1 MEKRLAVMKENK
13 FYKSEASE
21 AASDFFEMNKVK
33 GTSISACAIM
43 KNEISHVEAWLNNV
57 RVFAQEIIVVD
68 TGSTDGTNE
77 FLAKQFDVKLISY
90 EWQHDFAQAKNVALQ
105 EATGDWLVFTD
116 AYECFYHPK
125 NIIEYL
131 RQLDKQYADMDVIFC
146 PIDNID
152 ADNNNEIINSDV
164 VPRIIRNHVGIK
176 YMGAVHE
183 QLTNGREPWQDVKY
197 VVADRQ
203 LAIRHTGYSTK
214 VIPFKY
220 QRNYEILQQV
230 MGKSHKPEMY
240 YGFLSESLLGLEKYQ
255 EALEYAI
262 LAMESPYQPTIQKER
277 FAQVAIES
285 MDKLGLAISD
295 IFSMQ
300 QAEKICQ
307 TILKRNKW
315 HVGTLCQWL
324 DMNLLEIDENEHQD
338 KIQNIIQSLHNI
350 YGENPQDIQ
359 QLIALLEQNGYIYL
373 VKEFSYYMN
382 MEKENNLEEVYQL
395 LYQKNF
401 DQLEKKIL
409 PRMAENIQLL
419 FVALLGCNYSSGSW
433 YQEKLQLLPQAQQ
446 VLVQLYHGQVQNVAL
461 EPDEYITMLDGIIL
475 YGSQEMLLKY
485 LQLAQGMPGSKLKK
499 IGHQLVAREYYG
511 EALEIFAQIQAED
524 EAVTEDFWFDC
535 GICLYYLQD
544 YSNALA
550 ALERAANMGNSN
562 KELET
567 YIAWCKEAVKI

>member
-1 MEKRLAVMKENK
+1 MKKNK

-33 GTSISACAIM
+33 GTNISACAIM

-116 AYECFYHPK
+116 ADECYYHPK

-183 QLTNGREPWQDVKY
+183 QLTKGSEPWQDIKY

-220 QRNYEILQQV
+220 QRNYKILQQV
-230 MGKSHKPEMY
+230 MEKSSNPEMY
-240 YGFLSESLLGLEKYQ
+240 YGFLSESLLGLAKYQ

-262 LAMESPYQPTIQKER
+262 LAMESPYQPAIQKER

-285 MDKLGLAISD
+285 MDNLGLAISD
-295 IFSMQ
+295 IFSPQ
-300 QAEKICQ
+300 QAEAICQ

-315 HVGTLCQWL
+315 HVGTFCQWL
-324 DMNLLEIDENEHQD
+324 DMKLTVYENDHQE
-338 KIQNIIQSLHNI
+338 KITDIIQDLHHL
-350 YGENPQDIQ
+350 YGENSQNIQ
-359 QLIALLEQNGYIYL
+359 QLMALLEQNGYIYL
-373 VKEFSYYMN
+373 AKKFSAHMN

-401 DQLEKKIL
+401 AQFEKKIL
-409 PRMAENIQLL
+409 PLMAENIQLL
-419 FVALLGCNYSSGSW
+419 FVALLGCNYSSGNW
-433 YQEKLQLLPQAQQ
+433 YQEKLKLLPEAQQ
-446 VLVQLYHGQVQNVAL
+446 ILVQLYHGQVQNVAL

-499 IGHQLVAREYYG
+499 IGHQLVVREYYS
-511 EALEIFAQIQAED
+511 EALEILAQIQAED
-524 EAVTEDFWFDC
+524 EAVIEDFWFDC

-544 YSNALA
+544 YSNALP

-567 YIAWCKEAVKI
+567 YIAWCKEAVRA

>member
-1 MEKRLAVMKENK
+1 MKKNK

-116 AYECFYHPK
+116 ADECFYHPK

-183 QLTNGREPWQDVKY
+183 QLTKGREPWQDVKY

-240 YGFLSESLLGLEKYQ
+240 YGFFSESLLGLEKYQ

-295 IFSMQ
+295 IFSLQ
-300 QAEKICQ
+300 QAEAICQ

-324 DMNLLEIDENEHQD
+324 DMKLTVYENGHQEKITD
-338 KIQNIIQSLHNI
+338 IIQNLHHL
-350 YGENPQDIQ
+350 YGENSQDIQ
-359 QLIALLEQNGYIYL
+359 QLMALLEQNGYIYL
-373 VKEFSYYMN
+373 AKEFSTHMN

-401 DQLEKKIL
+401 AQFEKKIL
-409 PRMAENIQLL
+409 PLMAENIQLL

-433 YQEKLQLLPQAQQ
+433 YQEKLILLPEAQQ
-446 VLVQLYHGQVQNVAL
+446 VLVQLYHGQVKNIAL

-475 YGSQEMLLKY
+475 YGSKEMLLKY

-499 IGHQLVAREYYG
+499 IGHQLVVREYYS
-511 EALEIFAQIQAED
+511 EALEILAQIQAED
-524 EAVTEDFWFDC
+524 EAVIEDFWFDC

-550 ALERAANMGNSN
+550 ALERAANMGNSS

-567 YIAWCKEAVKI
+567 YIAWCKEAVRA

>member
-1 MEKRLAVMKENK
+1 MKKNK

-33 GTSISACAIM
+33 GASISACAIM
-43 KNEISHVEAWLNNV
+43 KNEINHVEAWLDNI

-116 AYECFYHPK
+116 ADECFYQPQ

-131 RQLDKQYADMDVIFC
+131 EQLDKKSTSIEAIFC

-164 VPRIIRNHVGIK
+164 VPRIIRNYVGIK

-183 QLTNGREPWQDVKY
+183 QLTKGGEPWQDIKY
-197 VVADRQ
+197 VVADRN
-203 LAIRHTGYSTK
+203 LDIRHTGCSTR

-220 QRNYEILQQV
+220 QRNYEILCQV
-230 MGKSHKPEMY
+230 MGKSNKPEMY
-240 YGFLSESLLGLEKYQ
+240 YGFLSESLLGMEKYQ
-255 EALEYAI
+255 QALEYAI

-295 IFSMQ
+295 IFSLQ
-300 QAEKICQ
+300 QAEAICQ

-324 DMNLLEIDENEHQD
+324 DMKLTVYENDHQE
-338 KIQNIIQSLHNI
+338 KITDIIQDLHHL
-350 YGENPQDIQ
+350 YGENSQDIQ
-359 QLIALLEQNGYIYL
+359 QLMALLEQNGYIYL
-373 VKEFSYYMN
+373 AKEFSAHMN
-382 MEKENNLEEVYQL
+382 MKKENNLEEVYQL
-395 LYQKNF
+395 LQQKDF
-401 DQLEKKIL
+401 VQLEKKIL
-409 PRMAENIQLL
+409 PLMAENIQLL
-419 FVALLGCNYSSGSW
+419 FVALLGCNYSSGNW
-433 YQEKLQLLPQAQQ
+433 YQEKLKLLPEAQQ

-485 LQLAQGMPGSKLKK
+485 LQLAQGMPGNKLKK
-499 IGHQLVAREYYG
+499 IGYQLAAREYYG

-524 EAVTEDFWFDC
+524 EAVTEEFWLDC

-544 YSNALA
+544 YSNAMA
-550 ALERAANMGNSN
+550 ALEKAAEMGNSS
-562 KELET
+562 KELES
-567 YIAWCKEAVKI
+567 YIAWCKEAVRE

>member
-1 MEKRLAVMKENK
+1 MKKNK

-116 AYECFYHPK
+116 ADECYYHPE
-125 NIIEYL
+125 NITEYL
-131 RQLDKQYADMDVIFC
+131 GKLDRQSADIDVIFC

-152 ADNNNEIINSDV
+152 ADSNNEIINSDV

-183 QLTNGREPWQDVKY
+183 QLTKGGEPWQDIKY
-197 VVADRQ
+197 VVADRN

-214 VIPFKY
+214 VIPFKH

-240 YGFLSESLLGLEKYQ
+240 YGFLSESLLGMEKYQ
-255 EALEYAI
+255 QALEYAI
-262 LAMESPYQPTIQKER
+262 LAMESPYQPAIQKER

-295 IFSMQ
+295 IFSLQ
-300 QAEKICQ
+300 QAEAICQ

-324 DMNLLEIDENEHQD
+324 DMKLAVAENDHQE
-338 KIQNIIQSLHNI
+338 KITDIIQDLHHL
-350 YGENPQDIQ
+350 YGENSQDIQ

-373 VKEFSYYMN
+373 AKEFSAHMN
-382 MEKENNLEEVYQL
+382 IEKENHLEEVYQL
-395 LYQKNF
+395 LQEKNF
-401 DQLEKKIL
+401 SQLEKKIL
-409 PRMAENIQLL
+409 PLMAENIQLL
-419 FVALLGCNYSSGSW
+419 FVALLGCNYSSGNW
-433 YQEKLQLLPQAQQ
+433 YQEKLKLLPKAQQ
-446 VLVQLYHGQVQNVAL
+446 ILVQLYHGQVQNVAL

-485 LQLAQGMPGSKLKK
+485 LQLAQGMLGSKLKK
-499 IGHQLVAREYYG
+499 IGHQLAAREYYG

-524 EAVTEDFWFDC
+524 EAVTEEFWLDC

-544 YSNALA
+544 YSNAMA
-550 ALERAANMGNSN
+550 ALEAAANMGDGS

-567 YIAWCKEAVKI
+567 YITWCKEAVRE

>member
-1 MEKRLAVMKENK
+1 MKKNK

-21 AASDFFEMNKVK
+21 AASDFFGMDKAQGISV
-33 GTSISACAIM
+33 SACAIM

-116 AYECFYHPK
+116 ADECFYQPQ

-131 RQLDKQYADMDVIFC
+131 EQLDKKSTSIEAIFC

-152 ADNNNEIINSDV
+152 ADSNNEIINSDV
-164 VPRIIRNHVGIK
+164 VPRIMRNHVGIK

-183 QLTNGREPWQDVKY
+183 QLTKGREPWQDIKY
-197 VVADRQ
+197 IVADRQ

-214 VIPFKY
+214 VIPFKH
-220 QRNYEILQQV
+220 QRNYEILCQV
-230 MGKSHKPEMY
+230 MGKSNKPEMY
-240 YGFLSESLLGLEKYQ
+240 YGFLSESLLGMEKYQ

-262 LAMESPYQPTIQKER
+262 LAMESPYQPAIQKER
-277 FAQVAIES
+277 FAQVVVES

-295 IFSMQ
+295 VFSLQ
-300 QAEKICQ
+300 QAEEICQ

-315 HVGTLCQWL
+315 HLGTLCQWL
-324 DMNLLEIDENEHQD
+324 DMKLAVAENDHQE
-338 KIQNIIQSLHNI
+338 KITDIIQDLHHL
-350 YGENPQDIQ
+350 YGENYQDIQ
-359 QLIALLEQNGYIYL
+359 QLMALLEQNGYIYL
-373 VKEFSYYMN
+373 AKEFFAHMN

-401 DQLEKKIL
+401 AQFEKKIL
-409 PRMAENIQLL
+409 PLMAENIQLL

-433 YQEKLQLLPQAQQ
+433 YQEKLMLLPEAQQ

-485 LQLAQGMPGSKLKK
+485 LQLAQGMPGNKLKK
-499 IGHQLVAREYYG
+499 IGHQLAAREYYG

-524 EAVTEDFWFDC
+524 EAVTEEFWLDC

-544 YSNALA
+544 YSNAMA
-550 ALERAANMGNSN
+550 ALEKAAEMGNSS
-562 KELET
+562 KELES
-567 YIAWCKEAVKI
+567 YIVWCKEAVRE

>member
-1 MEKRLAVMKENK
+1 MKKNK

-116 AYECFYHPK
+116 ADECFYHPE
-125 NIIEYL
+125 NITEYL
-131 RQLDKQYADMDVIFC
+131 GKMDRQSADMDVIFS
-146 PIDNID
+146 PIYNID

-164 VPRIIRNHVGIK
+164 VPRIIRNYVGIK

-183 QLTNGREPWQDVKY
+183 QLTKGGEPWQDIKY
-197 VVADRQ
+197 VVADRN

-214 VIPFKY
+214 VIPFKH
-220 QRNYEILQQV
+220 QRNYEILCQV
-230 MGKSHKPEMY
+230 MGKSNKPEMY

-262 LAMESPYQPTIQKER
+262 LAMESPYQPAIQKER

-295 IFSMQ
+295 IFSLQ
-300 QAEKICQ
+300 QAEAICQ

-324 DMNLLEIDENEHQD
+324 DMKLTVYENDHQE
-338 KIQNIIQSLHNI
+338 KITDIIQDLHHL
-350 YGENPQDIQ
+350 YGENSQDIQ
-359 QLIALLEQNGYIYL
+359 QLMALLEQNGYIYL
-373 VKEFSYYMN
+373 AKEFSAHMN
-382 MEKENNLEEVYQL
+382 IEKENHLEEVYQL
-395 LYQKNF
+395 LQEKNF
-401 DQLEKKIL
+401 SQLEKKIL
-409 PRMAENIQLL
+409 PLMAENIQLL
-419 FVALLGCNYSSGSW
+419 FVALLGCNYSSGNW
-433 YQEKLQLLPQAQQ
+433 YQEKLKLLPKAQQ
-446 VLVQLYHGQVQNVAL
+446 ILVQLYHGQVQNVAL

-485 LQLAQGMPGSKLKK
+485 LQLAQGMPGNKLKK
-499 IGHQLVAREYYG
+499 IGHQLAAREYYG

-524 EAVTEDFWFDC
+524 EAVTEEFWLDC

-544 YSNALA
+544 YSNAMA
-550 ALERAANMGNSN
+550 ALEKAAEMGNSS
-562 KELET
+562 KELES
-567 YIAWCKEAVKI
+567 YIVWCKEAVRE

>member
-1 MEKRLAVMKENK
+1 MKKNK

-21 AASDFFEMNKVK
+21 AASDFFGMDNAQGISV
-33 GTSISACAIM
+33 SACAIM
-43 KNEISHVEAWLNNV
+43 KNEISHVEAWLDNV

-77 FLAKQFDVKLISY
+77 FLAKQPDVKLINY
-90 EWQHDFAQAKNVALQ
+90 EWQHDFAQAKNMALQ
-105 EATGDWLVFTD
+105 ETTEDWLVFTD
-116 AYECFYHPK
+116 ADECYYHPK

-183 QLTNGREPWQDVKY
+183 QLTKGREPWQDIKY
-197 VVADRQ
+197 IVADRN
-203 LAIRHTGYSTK
+203 LAIRHSGYSTK
-214 VIPFKY
+214 VITFKY
-220 QRNYEILQQV
+220 QRNYDILCQV
-230 MGKSHKPEMY
+230 MKKSNKPEMY

-295 IFSMQ
+295 IFSPQ

-359 QLIALLEQNGYIYL
+359 QLMALLEQNGYIYL
-373 VKEFSYYMN
+373 AKEFSAHMN

-401 DQLEKKIL
+401 AQLEKKIL
-409 PRMAENIQLL
+409 PLMAENIQLL

-433 YQEKLQLLPQAQQ
+433 YQEKLMLLPEAQQ

-461 EPDEYITMLDGIIL
+461 EPDEYLTMLDGIIL
-475 YGSQEMLLKY
+475 YGSQEMLLNY

-499 IGHQLVAREYYG
+499 IGHQLAASEYYD
-511 EALEIFAQIQAED
+511 EALDIFAQIQAED
-524 EAVTEDFWFDC
+524 EAVIEDFWFDC

-544 YSNALA
+544 YSNALP
-550 ALERAANMGNSN
+550 ALERAANMGNSS

-567 YIAWCKEAVKI
+567 YITWCKEAVRE

>member
-1 MEKRLAVMKENK
+1 MKKNK

-68 TGSTDGTNE
+68 TGSIDGTKE
-77 FLAKQFDVKLISY
+77 FLVKQSDVKLINH

-116 AYECFYHPK
+116 ADECFYQPQ

-131 RQLDKQYADMDVIFC
+131 EQLDKKSTSIEAIFC

-176 YMGAVHE
+176 YIGAVHE
-183 QLTNGREPWQDVKY
+183 QLTKGREPWQDIKY
-197 VVADRQ
+197 IVADRNM
-203 LAIRHTGYSTK
+203 AIRHTGYSTK
-214 VIPFKY
+214 VITFKY
-220 QRNYEILQQV
+220 QRNYDILCQV
-230 MGKSHKPEMY
+230 MKKSNKPEMY

-262 LAMESPYQPTIQKER
+262 LAIESPYQPAIQKER

-295 IFSMQ
+295 IFSLQ
-300 QAEKICQ
+300 QAEAICQ

-324 DMNLLEIDENEHQD
+324 DMKLAVAENEHQK
-338 KIQNIIQSLHNI
+338 KIKGIIQCLHNI

-359 QLIALLEQNGYIYL
+359 QLMALLEQNGYIYL
-373 VKEFSYYMN
+373 AKEFSAHMN
-382 MEKENNLEEVYQL
+382 IEKENHLEEVYQL
-395 LYQKNF
+395 LQEKNF
-401 DQLEKKIL
+401 SQLEKKIL
-409 PRMAENIQLL
+409 PLMAENIQLL
-419 FVALLGCNYSSGSW
+419 FVALLGCNYSSGNW
-433 YQEKLQLLPQAQQ
+433 YQEKLKLLPEAQQ

-485 LQLAQGMPGSKLKK
+485 LQLAQGMPGNKLKK
-499 IGHQLVAREYYG
+499 ICHQLAAREYYG

-524 EAVTEDFWFDC
+524 EAVTEEFWLDC

-544 YSNALA
+544 YSNAMA
-550 ALERAANMGNSN
+550 ALEKAAEMGNSS
-562 KELET
+562 KELES

>member
-1 MEKRLAVMKENK
+1 MKKNK
-13 FYKSEASE
+13 FYKSEAYE
-21 AASDFFEMNKVK
+21 AASDFFEVNRAQEIN
-33 GTSISACAIM
+33 ISACAIM
-43 KNEISHVEAWLNNV
+43 KNEISHVEAWLDNV
-57 RVFAQEIIVVD
+57 RCFAQEIIVVD

-77 FLAKQFDVKLISY
+77 FLAKQPDVRLISY
-90 EWQHDFAQAKNVALQ
+90 EWQHDFAQAKNMALQ

-116 AYECFYHPK
+116 ADECFYQPE

-131 RQLDKQYADMDVIFC
+131 GKLDKQYADMDVIFC

-183 QLTNGREPWQDVKY
+183 QLTKGSEPWQDIKY
-197 VVADRQ
+197 IVADRN
-203 LAIRHTGYSTK
+203 LAIRHSGYSTK
-214 VIPFKY
+214 IIPFKH
-220 QRNYEILQQV
+220 QRNYEILWQV
-230 MGKSHKPEMY
+230 MEKSNKPEMY

-262 LAMESPYQPTIQKER
+262 LATESPYQPTIQKER
-277 FAQVAIES
+277 FAQVAIVS
-285 MDKLGLAISD
+285 MDKLGLVLSD
-295 IFSMQ
+295 IFSSQ
-300 QAEKICQ
+300 QAEEICQ

-315 HVGTLCQWL
+315 HLGTLCQWL
-324 DMNLLEIDENEHQD
+324 DMKLAVVKSEHQEGIRD
-338 KIQNIIQSLHNI
+338 IIQGLYNI
-350 YGENPQDIQ
+350 YGEHSQDIQ
-359 QLIALLEQNGYIYL
+359 HLIALLEQNGYIYL
-373 VKEFSYYMN
+373 AKEFSAHMN
-382 MEKENNLEEVYQL
+382 REKENNLEEVYQL
-395 LYQKNF
+395 LCQKNF
-401 DQLEKKIL
+401 AQFEKKIL

-433 YQEKLQLLPQAQQ
+433 YQEKLMLLPEAQQ

-475 YGSQEMLLKY
+475 YGSQEMLLNY

-499 IGHQLVAREYYG
+499 IGHQLVVREYYS
-511 EALEIFAQIQAED
+511 EALEILAQIQAED
-524 EAVTEDFWFDC
+524 EAVIEDFWFDC

-562 KELET
+562 KKLET

>member
-1 MEKRLAVMKENK
+1 MKKSK

-21 AASDFFEMNKVK
+21 AASDFFEMNKIK

-43 KNEISHVEAWLNNV
+43 KNEISHVEAWLDNA

-68 TGSTDGTNE
+68 TGSTDGTRV
-77 FLAKQFDVKLISY
+77 FWDKQSDVKVFYS

-116 AYECFYHPK
+116 ADECFYHPE
-125 NIIEYL
+125 NITKYL
-131 RQLDKQYADMDVIFC
+131 GKLDRHSADIDVVFC

-152 ADNNNEIINSDV
+152 ADSNNEIINSDV
-164 VPRIIRNHVGIK
+164 VPRLIRNHVGIK
-176 YMGAVHE
+176 YIGTVHE
-183 QLTNGREPWQDVKY
+183 QLTKGSEPWQDIKY
-197 VVADRQ
+197 IVADRN
-203 LAIRHTGYSTK
+203 LAIRHSGYSTK
-214 VIPFKY
+214 MIPFKH
-220 QRNYEILQQV
+220 QRNYEILWQV
-230 MGKSHKPEMY
+230 MEKSNKPEMY

-255 EALEYAI
+255 QALEYAI
-262 LAMESPYQPTIQKER
+262 LALESPYQPAIQKER

-285 MDKLGLAISD
+285 MDKLGLALSD
-295 IFSMQ
+295 IFSLP
-300 QAEKICQ
+300 QAEEICQ
-307 TILKRNKW
+307 TILRRNKW
-315 HVGTLCQWL
+315 HLGTLCQWL
-324 DMNLLEIDENEHQD
+324 DMKLAIAENEHQE
-338 KIQNIIQSLHNI
+338 KIKGIIQGLHNI
-350 YGENPQDIQ
+350 YGENTQDIQ
-359 QLIALLEQNGYIYL
+359 QLISLLKQNGYIYL
-373 VKEFSYYMN
+373 AKEFSAHMN

-401 DQLEKKIL
+401 AHLEKKIL
-409 PRMAENIQLL
+409 SLMAENIQLL

-446 VLVQLYHGQVQNVAL
+446 VLVRLYHGQVQNVAL

-499 IGHQLVAREYYG
+499 IGHQLVVREYYG

-550 ALERAANMGNSN
+550 ALEKSADIGNSS
-562 KELET
+562 KKLES
-567 YIAWCKEAVKI
+567 YIAWCKEVVKE

>member
-1 MEKRLAVMKENK
+1 MKKNK

-21 AASDFFEMNKVK
+21 AASDFFGMDKAQGISV
-33 GTSISACAIM
+33 SACAIM

-116 AYECFYHPK
+116 ADECYYHPK

-176 YMGAVHE
+176 YIGAVHE
-183 QLTNGREPWQDVKY
+183 QLTKGREPWQDIKY
-197 VVADRQ
+197 IMADRN
-203 LAIRHTGYSTK
+203 LAIRHSGYSTK
-214 VIPFKY
+214 IISFKH
-220 QRNYEILQQV
+220 QRNYEILCQV
-230 MGKSHKPEMY
+230 MGKSNKPEMY
-240 YGFLSESLLGLEKYQ
+240 YGFLSESLLGMEKYQ
-255 EALEYAI
+255 QALEYAI
-262 LAMESPYQPTIQKER
+262 LAMESPYQPAIQKER

-285 MDKLGLAISD
+285 MNNLGLAISD
-295 IFSMQ
+295 IFSPQ

-324 DMNLLEIDENEHQD
+324 DMKLTAVENEQQD
-338 KIQNIIQSLHNI
+338 KIQNIISSLQDI
-350 YGENPQDIQ
+350 YGKNPQDIQ

-373 VKEFSYYMN
+373 AKEFSAHMN
-382 MEKENNLEEVYQL
+382 MKKENNLEEVYQL
-395 LYQKNF
+395 LQQKDF
-401 DQLEKKIL
+401 VQLEKKIL
-409 PRMAENIQLL
+409 PLMAENIQLL

-433 YQEKLQLLPQAQQ
+433 YQEKLMLLPEAQQ

-499 IGHQLVAREYYG
+499 IGHQLVVREYYS
-511 EALEIFAQIQAED
+511 EAVGILAQIQAED

>member
-1 MEKRLAVMKENK
+1 MKKNK
-13 FYKSEASE
+13 FYKSEAYE
-21 AASDFFEMNKVK
+21 AASDFFEVNRAQEIN
-33 GTSISACAIM
+33 ISACAIM
-43 KNEISHVEAWLNNV
+43 KNEISHVEAWLDNV
-57 RVFAQEIIVVD
+57 RCFAQEIIVVD

-77 FLAKQFDVKLISY
+77 FLAKQPDVRLISY
-90 EWQHDFAQAKNVALQ
+90 EWQHDFAQAKNMALQ

-116 AYECFYHPK
+116 ADECFYQPE

-131 RQLDKQYADMDVIFC
+131 GKLDKQYADMDVIFC

-183 QLTNGREPWQDVKY
+183 QLTKGSEPWQDIKY
-197 VVADRQ
+197 IVADRN
-203 LAIRHTGYSTK
+203 LAIRHSGYSTK
-214 VIPFKY
+214 IIPFKH
-220 QRNYEILQQV
+220 QRNYEILWQV
-230 MGKSHKPEMY
+230 MEKSNKPEMY

-262 LAMESPYQPTIQKER
+262 LATESPYQPTIQKER
-277 FAQVAIES
+277 FAQVAIVS
-285 MDKLGLAISD
+285 MDKLGLVLSD
-295 IFSMQ
+295 IFSSQ
-300 QAEKICQ
+300 QAEEICQ

-315 HVGTLCQWL
+315 HLGTLCQWL
-324 DMNLLEIDENEHQD
+324 DMKLAVVKSEHQEGIRD
-338 KIQNIIQSLHNI
+338 IIQGLYNI
-350 YGENPQDIQ
+350 YGENSQDIQ
-359 QLIALLEQNGYIYL
+359 HLIALLEQNGYIYL
-373 VKEFSYYMN
+373 AKEFSAHMN
-382 MEKENNLEEVYQL
+382 REKENNLEEVYQL
-395 LYQKNF
+395 LCQKNF
-401 DQLEKKIL
+401 AQFEKKIL

-433 YQEKLQLLPQAQQ
+433 YQEKLMLLPEAQQ

-475 YGSQEMLLKY
+475 YGSQEMLLNY

-499 IGHQLVAREYYG
+499 IGHQLVVREYYS
-511 EALEIFAQIQAED
+511 EALEILAQIQAED
-524 EAVTEDFWFDC
+524 EAVIEDFWFDC

-562 KELET
+562 KKLET

>member
-1 MEKRLAVMKENK
+1 MKKNK

-21 AASDFFEMNKVK
+21 AASDFFGMDKAQGISV
-33 GTSISACAIM
+33 SACAIM

-116 AYECFYHPK
+116 ADECFYQPQ

-131 RQLDKQYADMDVIFC
+131 EQLDKKSTSIEAIFC

-152 ADNNNEIINSDV
+152 ADSNNEIINSDV
-164 VPRIIRNHVGIK
+164 VPRLIRNHMGIK
-176 YMGAVHE
+176 YIGAVHE
-183 QLTNGREPWQDVKY
+183 QLTRGSEPWQDIKY

-203 LAIRHTGYSTK
+203 LIIRHTGYSTK
-214 VIPFKY
+214 VIPFKH
-220 QRNYEILQQV
+220 QRNYEILCQV
-230 MGKSHKPEMY
+230 MGKSNKPEMY
-240 YGFLSESLLGLEKYQ
+240 YGFLSESLLGMEKYQ
-255 EALEYAI
+255 QALEYAI
-262 LAMESPYQPTIQKER
+262 LAMESPYQPAIQKGR

-295 IFSMQ
+295 IFSLQ
-300 QAEKICQ
+300 QAEAICQ

-324 DMNLLEIDENEHQD
+324 DMKLTVYENDHQE
-338 KIQNIIQSLHNI
+338 KITDIIQDLHHL
-350 YGENPQDIQ
+350 YGENSQDIQ
-359 QLIALLEQNGYIYL
+359 QLMALLEQNGYIYL
-373 VKEFSYYMN
+373 AKEFSAHMN
-382 MEKENNLEEVYQL
+382 IEKENHLEEVYQL
-395 LYQKNF
+395 LQEKNF
-401 DQLEKKIL
+401 SQLEKKIL
-409 PRMAENIQLL
+409 PLMAENIQLL
-419 FVALLGCNYSSGSW
+419 FVALLGCNYSSGNW
-433 YQEKLQLLPQAQQ
+433 YQEKLKLLPKAQQ
-446 VLVQLYHGQVQNVAL
+446 ILVQLYHGQVQNVAL

-485 LQLAQGMPGSKLKK
+485 LQLAQGMPGNKLKK
-499 IGHQLVAREYYG
+499 IGHQLAAREYYG

-524 EAVTEDFWFDC
+524 EAVTEEFWLDC

-544 YSNALA
+544 YSNAMA
-550 ALERAANMGNSN
+550 ALEKAAEMGNSS
-562 KELET
+562 KELES
-567 YIAWCKEAVKI
+567 YIAWCKEAVRE

>member
-1 MEKRLAVMKENK
+1 MKKNK

-21 AASDFFEMNKVK
+21 AASDFFGMDKAQGIN
-33 GTSISACAIM
+33 IYACAIM
-43 KNEISHVEAWLNNV
+43 KNEINHVEAWLDNV
-57 RVFAQEIIVVD
+57 RVFAQEIVVVD
-68 TGSTDGTNE
+68 TGSTDGTKE
-77 FLAKQFDVKLISY
+77 FLAKQSDVKLINY
-90 EWQHDFAQAKNVALQ
+90 EWQSDFAQAKNAALQ
-105 EATGDWLVFTD
+105 GAIGDWLVFTD
-116 AYECFYHPK
+116 ADECFYHPE

-131 RQLDKQYADMDVIFC
+131 EQMDKQSADIDVVFC

-152 ADNNNEIINSDV
+152 ADSNNEIINSDV
-164 VPRIIRNHVGIK
+164 VPRIIRNHVSIK
-176 YMGAVHE
+176 YIGAVHE
-183 QLTNGREPWQDVKY
+183 QLTKGGELWQDIKY
-197 VVADRQ
+197 VVADRN

-214 VIPFKY
+214 VIPFKH
-220 QRNYEILQQV
+220 QRNYEILCQV
-230 MGKSHKPEMY
+230 MGKSNKPEMY

-262 LAMESPYQPTIQKER
+262 LAMESPYQPAIQKER
-277 FAQVAIES
+277 FAQIAIES

-300 QAEKICQ
+300 QAEEICQ

-315 HVGTLCQWL
+315 HLGTLCQWL
-324 DMNLLEIDENEHQD
+324 DMKLATAENEHQD
-338 KIQNIIQSLHNI
+338 KVRNIIQSFQNI

-359 QLIALLEQNGYIYL
+359 QLIVLLEQNGYIYL
-373 VKEFSYYMN
+373 AKAVSSYMN
-382 MEKENNLEEVYQL
+382 IETENNLEEVYQL
-395 LYQKNF
+395 LYQQNF
-401 DQLEKKIL
+401 AKLEKKIL
-409 PRMAENIQLL
+409 PLMAENIQLL
-419 FVALLGCNYSSGSW
+419 FVALLGCNYSSGCW
-433 YQEKLQLLPQAQQ
+433 YQEKLRLLPKAQQ
-446 VLVQLYHGQVQNVAL
+446 ALVQLYHGQVKDILL

-475 YGSQEMLLKY
+475 YGSQEELLKY

-550 ALERAANMGNSN
+550 ALERVANMGNSN

>member
-1 MEKRLAVMKENK
+1 MKKNK

-21 AASDFFEMNKVK
+21 AASDFFGMDKAQGISV
-33 GTSISACAIM
+33 SACAIM

-116 AYECFYHPK
+116 ADECFYQPQ

-131 RQLDKQYADMDVIFC
+131 EQLDKKSTSIEAIFC

-152 ADNNNEIINSDV
+152 ADSNNEIINSDV
-164 VPRIIRNHVGIK
+164 VPRIIRNYVGIK

-183 QLTNGREPWQDVKY
+183 QLTKGREPWQDIKY
-197 VVADRQ
+197 IVADRN

-214 VIPFKY
+214 VIPFKH
-220 QRNYEILQQV
+220 QRNYEILCQV
-230 MGKSHKPEMY
+230 MGKSNKPEMY

-262 LAMESPYQPTIQKER
+262 LAMESPYQPAIQKER

-295 IFSMQ
+295 IFSLQ
-300 QAEKICQ
+300 QAEAICQ

-324 DMNLLEIDENEHQD
+324 DMKLTVAENDHQE
-338 KIQNIIQSLHNI
+338 KITDIIQDLHHL
-350 YGENPQDIQ
+350 YGENSQDIQ

-373 VKEFSYYMN
+373 AKEFSAHMN
-382 MEKENNLEEVYQL
+382 MKKENNLEEVYQL
-395 LYQKNF
+395 LQQKDF
-401 DQLEKKIL
+401 VQLEKKIL
-409 PRMAENIQLL
+409 PLMAENIQLL
-419 FVALLGCNYSSGSW
+419 FVALLGCNYSSGNW
-433 YQEKLQLLPQAQQ
+433 YQEKLKLLPKAQQ
-446 VLVQLYHGQVQNVAL
+446 ILVQLYHGQVQNVAL

-485 LQLAQGMPGSKLKK
+485 LQLAQGMPGNKLKK
-499 IGHQLVAREYYG
+499 IGHQLAAREYYG

-524 EAVTEDFWFDC
+524 EAVTEEFWLDC

-544 YSNALA
+544 YSNAMA
-550 ALERAANMGNSN
+550 ALEKAVEMGNSS
-562 KELET
+562 KELES
-567 YIAWCKEAVKI
+567 YIAWCKEAVRE

>member
-1 MEKRLAVMKENK
+1 MKKNK

-21 AASDFFEMNKVK
+21 AASDFFEMNKAQ
-33 GTSISACAIM
+33 GIGISACAIM

-90 EWQHDFAQAKNVALQ
+90 EWQHDFAQAKNVALK

-116 AYECFYHPK
+116 ADECYYHPE

-131 RQLDKQYADMDVIFC
+131 RQLDKQYADKDVIFC

-152 ADNNNEIINSDV
+152 ADSNNEIINSDV

-183 QLTNGREPWQDVKY
+183 QLTKGREPWQNIKY
-197 VVADRQ
+197 IVADRKM
-203 LAIRHTGYSTK
+203 AIRHTGYSTK
-214 VIPFKY
+214 VIPFKH
-220 QRNYEILQQV
+220 QRNYEILRQV
-230 MGKSHKPEMY
+230 MEKSNKPEMH
-240 YGFLSESLLGLEKYQ
+240 YGFLSESLLGLTKYQ

-262 LAMESPYQPTIQKER
+262 LAMESIYQPAIQKER
-277 FAQVAIES
+277 FSQVAIES
-285 MDKLGLAISD
+285 MDNLGLAISD
-295 IFSMQ
+295 IFSPQ

-324 DMNLLEIDENEHQD
+324 DMKLTAVENDQQD
-338 KIQNIIQSLHNI
+338 KIQNIISSLQDI
-350 YGENPQDIQ
+350 YGKNPQDIQ

-373 VKEFSYYMN
+373 AKEFSAHMN
-382 MEKENNLEEVYQL
+382 MKKENNLEEVYQL
-395 LYQKNF
+395 LQQKDF
-401 DQLEKKIL
+401 VQLEKKIL
-409 PRMAENIQLL
+409 PLMAENIQLL
-419 FVALLGCNYSSGSW
+419 FVALLGCNYSSGGW
-433 YQEKLQLLPQAQQ
+433 YQEKLMLLPKAQQ
-446 VLVQLYHGQVQNVAL
+446 ALVKLYHGQVQNVAL
-461 EPDEYITMLDGIIL
+461 DPDEYITMLDGIIL

-485 LQLAQGMPGSKLKK
+485 LQLAQGMSGSKLKK
-499 IGHQLVAREYYG
+499 IGHQLVVREYYS
-511 EALEIFAQIQAED
+511 EALEILAQIQAED
-524 EAVTEDFWFDC
+524 EAVIENFWFDC

-544 YSNALA
+544 YSNALP
-550 ALERAANMGNSN
+550 ALEMAANMGNSS

-567 YIAWCKEAVKI
+567 YITWCKEAVRE

>member
-1 MEKRLAVMKENK
+1 MKKNK

-33 GTSISACAIM
+33 GASISACAIM
-43 KNEISHVEAWLNNV
+43 KNEKSHVKAWLDNV
-57 RVFAQEIIVVD
+57 RCFAQEIIVVD

-90 EWQHDFAQAKNVALQ
+90 EWQHDFAQAKNMALQ
-105 EATGDWLVFTD
+105 ETTEDWLVFTD
-116 AYECFYHPK
+116 ADECYYHPK

-183 QLTNGREPWQDVKY
+183 QLTKGREPWQDIKY
-197 VVADRQ
+197 IVADRN

-295 IFSMQ
+295 IFSLQ
-300 QAEKICQ
+300 QAEAICQ

-315 HVGTLCQWL
+315 HVGTLCQWV

-359 QLIALLEQNGYIYL
+359 QLMALLEQNGYIYL
-373 VKEFSYYMN
+373 AKEFSAHMN

-401 DQLEKKIL
+401 AQLEKKIL
-409 PRMAENIQLL
+409 PLMAENIQLL

-433 YQEKLQLLPQAQQ
+433 YQEKLMLLPEAQQ

-475 YGSQEMLLKY
+475 YGSQEMLLNY

-499 IGHQLVAREYYG
+499 IGHQLAASEYYD
-511 EALEIFAQIQAED
+511 EALDIFAQIQAED
-524 EAVTEDFWFDC
+524 EAVIEDFWFDC

-544 YSNALA
+544 YSNALP
-550 ALERAANMGNSN
+550 ALERAANMGNSS

-567 YIAWCKEAVKI
+567 YITWCKEAVRE

>member
-1 MEKRLAVMKENK
+1 MKKNE

-21 AASDFFEMNKVK
+21 AASDFFEMNKAQ
-33 GTSISACAIM
+33 GINISACAIM
-43 KNEISHVEAWLNNV
+43 KNEMSHVEAWLENV
-57 RVFAQEIIVVD
+57 RCFAQEIIVVD

-77 FLAKQFDVKLISY
+77 FFAKQPDVKLIQY
-90 EWQHDFAQAKNVALQ
+90 EWKHDFAQAKNGALQ

-116 AYECFYHPK
+116 ADECFYHPE

-131 RQLDKQYADMDVIFC
+131 EQLNKQSDNADVIFC

-183 QLTNGREPWQDVKY
+183 QLTKGSEPWQDIKY
-197 VVADRQ
+197 IVADRN

-295 IFSMQ
+295 IFSLQ
-300 QAEKICQ
+300 QAEAICQ

-324 DMNLLEIDENEHQD
+324 DMKLAVAENEHQEKVRD
-338 KIQNIIQSLHNI
+338 IIQGLHNI
-350 YGENPQDIQ
+350 YGENSQDIQ
-359 QLIALLEQNGYIYL
+359 QLMALLEQNGYIYL
-373 VKEFSYYMN
+373 AKKFSAHMN

-401 DQLEKKIL
+401 AQFEKKIL
-409 PRMAENIQLL
+409 PLMAENIQLL
-419 FVALLGCNYSSGSW
+419 FVALLGCNYSSGNW
-433 YQEKLQLLPQAQQ
+433 YQEKLKLLPEAQQ
-446 VLVQLYHGQVQNVAL
+446 ILVQLYHGQVQNVAL

-475 YGSQEMLLKY
+475 YGSQEMLLNY
-485 LQLAQGMPGSKLKK
+485 LQLAQGMLGSKLKK
-499 IGHQLVAREYYG
+499 IGHQLVVREYYS
-511 EALEIFAQIQAED
+511 EALEILAQIQAED
-524 EAVTEDFWFDC
+524 EAIIEDFWFDC

-544 YSNALA
+544 YSNALP
-550 ALERAANMGNSN
+550 ALERAANMGNSS

-567 YIAWCKEAVKI
+567 YIAWCKEAMKI

>member
-1 MEKRLAVMKENK
+1 MKKNK

-57 RVFAQEIIVVD
+57 RVFAQEIILVD

-116 AYECFYHPK
+116 ADECFYQPQ

-131 RQLDKQYADMDVIFC
+131 EQLDKKSTSIEAIFC

-164 VPRIIRNHVGIK
+164 VPRIMRNYVGIK

-183 QLTNGREPWQDVKY
+183 QLTKGGEPWQDIKY

-214 VIPFKY
+214 VIPFKH
-220 QRNYEILQQV
+220 QRNYEILCQV

-240 YGFLSESLLGLEKYQ
+240 YGFLSESLLGMEKYQ
-255 EALEYAI
+255 QALEYAI

-295 IFSMQ
+295 IFSLQ
-300 QAEKICQ
+300 QAEAICQ

-324 DMNLLEIDENEHQD
+324 DMKLTVYENDHQE
-338 KIQNIIQSLHNI
+338 KITDIIQDLHHL
-350 YGENPQDIQ
+350 YGENSQDIQ
-359 QLIALLEQNGYIYL
+359 QLMALLEQNGYIYL
-373 VKEFSYYMN
+373 AKEFSAHMN
-382 MEKENNLEEVYQL
+382 IEKENHLEEVYQL
-395 LYQKNF
+395 LQEKNF
-401 DQLEKKIL
+401 SQLEKKIL
-409 PRMAENIQLL
+409 PLMAENIQLL
-419 FVALLGCNYSSGSW
+419 FVALLGCNYSSGNW
-433 YQEKLQLLPQAQQ
+433 YQEKLKLLPKAQQ
-446 VLVQLYHGQVQNVAL
+446 ILVQLYHGQVQNVAL

-485 LQLAQGMPGSKLKK
+485 LQLAQGMPGNKLKK
-499 IGHQLVAREYYG
+499 IGHQLAAREYYG

-524 EAVTEDFWFDC
+524 EAVTEEFWLDC

-544 YSNALA
+544 YSNAMA
-550 ALERAANMGNSN
+550 ALEKAAEMGNSS
-562 KELET
+562 KELES
-567 YIAWCKEAVKI
+567 YIVWCKEAVRE

>member
-1 MEKRLAVMKENK
+1 MKKNK

-21 AASDFFEMNKVK
+21 AASDFFGMDKAQGISV
-33 GTSISACAIM
+33 SACAIM

-116 AYECFYHPK
+116 ADECYYHPK

-131 RQLDKQYADMDVIFC
+131 EQLDKQYDDIDVIFC
-146 PIDNID
+146 SIDNID
-152 ADNNNEIINSDV
+152 ADSNNEIINSDV

-183 QLTNGREPWQDVKY
+183 QLTKGREPWQDIKY
-197 VVADRQ
+197 IVADRNM
-203 LAIRHTGYSTK
+203 AIRHTGYSTK
-214 VIPFKY
+214 VIPFKH
-220 QRNYEILQQV
+220 QRNYEILCQV
-230 MGKSHKPEMY
+230 MGKSNKPEMY
-240 YGFLSESLLGLEKYQ
+240 YGFLSESLLGMEKYQ
-255 EALEYAI
+255 QALEYAI

-295 IFSMQ
+295 IFSLQ
-300 QAEKICQ
+300 QAKAICQ

-324 DMNLLEIDENEHQD
+324 DMKLTAVENEQQD
-338 KIQNIIQSLHNI
+338 KIQNIISSLQDI
-350 YGENPQDIQ
+350 YGENSQDIQ

-373 VKEFSYYMN
+373 AKEFSAHMN
-382 MEKENNLEEVYQL
+382 MKKENNLEEVYQL
-395 LYQKNF
+395 LQQKDF
-401 DQLEKKIL
+401 VQLEKKIL
-409 PRMAENIQLL
+409 PLMAENIQLL
-419 FVALLGCNYSSGSW
+419 FVALLGCNYSSGNW
-433 YQEKLQLLPQAQQ
+433 YQEKLKLLPKAQQ
-446 VLVQLYHGQVQNVAL
+446 ILVQLYHGQVQNVAL

-485 LQLAQGMPGSKLKK
+485 LQLAQGMPGNKLKK
-499 IGHQLVAREYYG
+499 IGHQLAAREYYG

-524 EAVTEDFWFDC
+524 EAVTEEFWLDC
-535 GICLYYLQD
+535 GICLYYLPD
-544 YSNALA
+544 YSNAMA
-550 ALERAANMGNSN
+550 ALEKAAEMGNSS
-562 KELET
+562 KELES

>member
-1 MEKRLAVMKENK
+1 MKKNK

-116 AYECFYHPK
+116 ADECYYHPE
-125 NIIEYL
+125 NITEYL
-131 RQLDKQYADMDVIFC
+131 GKLDRQSADIDVIFC

-152 ADNNNEIINSDV
+152 ADSNNEIINSDV

-183 QLTNGREPWQDVKY
+183 QLTKGREPWQDIKY
-197 VVADRQ
+197 VVADRN

-214 VIPFKY
+214 VIPFKH
-220 QRNYEILQQV
+220 QRNYEILCQV
-230 MGKSHKPEMY
+230 MGKSNKPEMY
-240 YGFLSESLLGLEKYQ
+240 YGFLSESLLGMEKYQ
-255 EALEYAI
+255 QALEYAI

-295 IFSMQ
+295 IFSLQ
-300 QAEKICQ
+300 QAEAICQ

-324 DMNLLEIDENEHQD
+324 DMKLTVYENDHQE
-338 KIQNIIQSLHNI
+338 KITDIIQDLHHL
-350 YGENPQDIQ
+350 YGENSQDIQ
-359 QLIALLEQNGYIYL
+359 QLMALLEQNGYIYL
-373 VKEFSYYMN
+373 AKEFSAHMN
-382 MEKENNLEEVYQL
+382 IEKENHLEEVYQL
-395 LYQKNF
+395 LQEKNF
-401 DQLEKKIL
+401 SQLEKKIL
-409 PRMAENIQLL
+409 PLMAENIQLL
-419 FVALLGCNYSSGSW
+419 FVALLGCNYSSGNW
-433 YQEKLQLLPQAQQ
+433 YQEKLKLLPKAQQ
-446 VLVQLYHGQVQNVAL
+446 ILVQLYHGQVQNVAL

-485 LQLAQGMPGSKLKK
+485 LQLAQGMPGNKLKK
-499 IGHQLVAREYYG
+499 IGHQLAAREYYG

-524 EAVTEDFWFDC
+524 EAVTEEFWLDC

-544 YSNALA
+544 YSNAMA
-550 ALERAANMGNSN
+550 ALEKAAEMGNSS
-562 KELET
+562 KELES
-567 YIAWCKEAVKI
+567 YIVWCKEAVRE

>member
-1 MEKRLAVMKENK
+1 MKKNK

-43 KNEISHVEAWLNNV
+43 KNEISHVEAWLDNV

-116 AYECFYHPK
+116 ADECYYHPK

-131 RQLDKQYADMDVIFC
+131 RQLNKQSADMDVIFC

-183 QLTNGREPWQDVKY
+183 QLIRGREPWQDVKY
-197 VVADRQ
+197 VVTDRQ

-295 IFSMQ
+295 IFSLQ

-315 HVGTLCQWL
+315 HLGTLCQWL

-359 QLIALLEQNGYIYL
+359 QLMALLEQNGYIYL
-373 VKEFSYYMN
+373 AKEFSAHMN
-382 MEKENNLEEVYQL
+382 REKENNLEEVYQL

-401 DQLEKKIL
+401 AQFEKKIL
-409 PRMAENIQLL
+409 PLMAENIQLL

-433 YQEKLQLLPQAQQ
+433 YQEKLKLLPEAQQ
-446 VLVQLYHGQVQNVAL
+446 ILVQLYHGQVQNVAL

-475 YGSQEMLLKY
+475 YGSQEMLLNY

-499 IGHQLVAREYYG
+499 IGHQLVVREYYS
-511 EALEIFAQIQAED
+511 EALEILAQIQAED
-524 EAVTEDFWFDC
+524 EAVIEDFWFDC

-544 YSNALA
+544 YSNALP

>member
-1 MEKRLAVMKENK
+1 MKKNK

-21 AASDFFEMNKVK
+21 AASDFFGMDKAQGISV
-33 GTSISACAIM
+33 SACAIM

-116 AYECFYHPK
+116 ADECFYQPQ

-131 RQLDKQYADMDVIFC
+131 EQLDKKSTSIEAIFC

-152 ADNNNEIINSDV
+152 ADSNNEIINSDV
-164 VPRIIRNHVGIK
+164 VPRIIRNYVGIK

-183 QLTNGREPWQDVKY
+183 QLTKGGEPWQDIKY
-197 VVADRQ
+197 VVADRN

-214 VIPFKY
+214 VIPFKH

-240 YGFLSESLLGLEKYQ
+240 YGFLSESLLGMEKYQ
-255 EALEYAI
+255 QALEYAI

-295 IFSMQ
+295 IFSLQ
-300 QAEKICQ
+300 QAEAICQ

-324 DMNLLEIDENEHQD
+324 DMKLTVYENDHQE
-338 KIQNIIQSLHNI
+338 KITDIIQDLHHL
-350 YGENPQDIQ
+350 YGENSQDIQ
-359 QLIALLEQNGYIYL
+359 QLMALLEQNGYIYL
-373 VKEFSYYMN
+373 AKEFSAHMN
-382 MEKENNLEEVYQL
+382 IEKENHLEEVYQL
-395 LYQKNF
+395 LQEKNF
-401 DQLEKKIL
+401 SQLEKKIL
-409 PRMAENIQLL
+409 PLMAENIQLL

-433 YQEKLQLLPQAQQ
+433 YLEKLQLLPQAQQ

-485 LQLAQGMPGSKLKK
+485 LQLAQGMPGNKLKK
-499 IGHQLVAREYYG
+499 IGHQLAAREYYG

-524 EAVTEDFWFDC
+524 EAVTEEFWLDC

-544 YSNALA
+544 YSNAMA
-550 ALERAANMGNSN
+550 ALEKAAEMGNSS
-562 KELET
+562 KELES
-567 YIAWCKEAVKI
+567 YIVWCKEAVRE

>member
-1 MEKRLAVMKENK
+1 MKKNK
-13 FYKSEASE
+13 FYKSEASV

-33 GTSISACAIM
+33 GASISACAIM
-43 KNEISHVEAWLNNV
+43 KNEISHVEAWLDNV
-57 RVFAQEIIVVD
+57 RCFAQEIIVVD

-77 FLAKQFDVKLISY
+77 FLAKQSNVKLINY
-90 EWQHDFAQAKNVALQ
+90 EWQHDFAQAKNMALQ

-116 AYECFYHPK
+116 ADECYYHPK

-183 QLTNGREPWQDVKY
+183 QLTKGREPWQDIKY
-197 VVADRQ
+197 IVADRQ

-255 EALEYAI
+255 EALEYAV

-295 IFSMQ
+295 IFSPQ
-300 QAEKICQ
+300 QAEEICQ

-315 HVGTLCQWL
+315 HLGTLCQWL
-324 DMNLLEIDENEHQD
+324 DMNLLEIAENEQQEKVRD
-338 KIQNIIQSLHNI
+338 IIQGLHNI
-350 YGENPQDIQ
+350 YGENSQNIQ
-359 QLIALLEQNGYIYL
+359 QLMALLEQNGYIYL
-373 VKEFSYYMN
+373 AKEFSSHIN
-382 MEKENNLEEVYQL
+382 IEKENNLEEVYQL

-401 DQLEKKIL
+401 AKLEKKIL
-409 PRMAENIQLL
+409 PLMAENIQLL

-433 YQEKLQLLPQAQQ
+433 YQEKLKLLPEAQQ
-446 VLVQLYHGQVQNVAL
+446 ILVQLYHGQVQNVAL

-499 IGHQLVAREYYG
+499 IGHQLVVREYYS
-511 EALEIFAQIQAED
+511 EALEILAQIQSED
-524 EAVTEDFWFDC
+524 EAVIEDFWFDC

-544 YSNALA
+544 YINALP
-550 ALERAANMGNSN
+550 ALERAANMGNSS

>member
-1 MEKRLAVMKENK
+1 MKKNK

-116 AYECFYHPK
+116 ADECYYHPK

-176 YMGAVHE
+176 YIGAVHE
-183 QLTNGREPWQDVKY
+183 QLTKGREPWQDIKY
-197 VVADRQ
+197 IVADRNM
-203 LAIRHTGYSTK
+203 AIRHTGYSTK
-214 VIPFKY
+214 VITFKY
-220 QRNYEILQQV
+220 QRNYDILCQV
-230 MGKSHKPEMY
+230 MKKSNKPEMY

-262 LAMESPYQPTIQKER
+262 LAIESPYQPAIQKER

-295 IFSMQ
+295 IFSLQ
-300 QAEKICQ
+300 QAEAICQ

-324 DMNLLEIDENEHQD
+324 DMKLAVAENDHQE
-338 KIQNIIQSLHNI
+338 KITDIIQDLHHL
-350 YGENPQDIQ
+350 YGENSQDIQ
-359 QLIALLEQNGYIYL
+359 QLMALLEQNGYIYL
-373 VKEFSYYMN
+373 AKEFSAHMN
-382 MEKENNLEEVYQL
+382 IEKENHLEEVYQL
-395 LYQKNF
+395 LQEKNF
-401 DQLEKKIL
+401 SQLEKKIL
-409 PRMAENIQLL
+409 PLMAENIQLL
-419 FVALLGCNYSSGSW
+419 FVALLGCNYSSGNW
-433 YQEKLQLLPQAQQ
+433 YQEKLKLLPKAQQ
-446 VLVQLYHGQVQNVAL
+446 ILVQLYHGQVQNVTL

-485 LQLAQGMPGSKLKK
+485 LQLAQGMLGSKLKK
-499 IGHQLVAREYYG
+499 IGHQLAAREYYG

-524 EAVTEDFWFDC
+524 EAVTEEFWLDC

-544 YSNALA
+544 YSNAMA
-550 ALERAANMGNSN
+550 ALEKAAEMGNSS
-562 KELET
+562 KDLES

>member
-1 MEKRLAVMKENK
+1 MKKNK

-43 KNEISHVEAWLNNV
+43 KNEISHVEAWLDNV

-116 AYECFYHPK
+116 ADECFYHPE

-131 RQLDKQYADMDVIFC
+131 RRMDKQSAGIDVVFC

-152 ADNNNEIINSDV
+152 ADSNNEVINSDV
-164 VPRIIRNHVGIK
+164 VPRLIRNHVGIK

-183 QLTNGREPWQDVKY
+183 QLTKESEPWQDIKY
-197 VVADRQ
+197 IVADRN

-214 VIPFKY
+214 VIPFKH
-220 QRNYEILQQV
+220 QRNYEILCQV
-230 MGKSHKPEMY
+230 MGKSNKPEMY

-262 LAMESPYQPTIQKER
+262 LAMESPYQPAIQKER

-285 MDKLGLAISD
+285 MDNLGLAISD
-295 IFSMQ
+295 IFSPQ

-324 DMNLLEIDENEHQD
+324 DMKLTAVENDQQD
-338 KIQNIIQSLHNI
+338 KIQNIISSLQDI
-350 YGENPQDIQ
+350 YGKNPQDIQ

-373 VKEFSYYMN
+373 AKEFSAHMN
-382 MEKENNLEEVYQL
+382 MKKENNLEEVYQL
-395 LYQKNF
+395 LQQKDF
-401 DQLEKKIL
+401 VQLEKKIL
-409 PRMAENIQLL
+409 PLMAENIQLL
-419 FVALLGCNYSSGSW
+419 FVALLGCNYSSGGW
-433 YQEKLQLLPQAQQ
+433 YQEKLMLLPKAQQ
-446 VLVQLYHGQVQNVAL
+446 ALVKLYHGQVQNVAL
-461 EPDEYITMLDGIIL
+461 DPDEYITMLDGIIL

-485 LQLAQGMPGSKLKK
+485 LQLAQGMSGSKLKK
-499 IGHQLVAREYYG
+499 IGHQLVVREYYS
-511 EALEIFAQIQAED
+511 EALEILAQIQAED
-524 EAVTEDFWFDC
+524 EAVIENFWFDC

-544 YSNALA
+544 YSNALP
-550 ALERAANMGNSN
+550 ALEMAANMGNSS

-567 YIAWCKEAVKI
+567 YITWCKEAVRE

>member
-1 MEKRLAVMKENK
+1 MKKNK

-116 AYECFYHPK
+116 ADECFYQPQ

-131 RQLDKQYADMDVIFC
+131 EQLDKKSTSIEAIFC

-152 ADNNNEIINSDV
+152 ADNNNDIINSDV

-176 YMGAVHE
+176 YIGAVHE
-183 QLTNGREPWQDVKY
+183 QLTKGREPWQDIKY
-197 VVADRQ
+197 IVADRNM
-203 LAIRHTGYSTK
+203 AIRHTGYSTK
-214 VIPFKY
+214 VITFKY
-220 QRNYEILQQV
+220 QRNYDILCQV
-230 MGKSHKPEMY
+230 MKKSNKPEMY

-262 LAMESPYQPTIQKER
+262 LAIESPYQPAIQKER

-295 IFSMQ
+295 IFSLQ
-300 QAEKICQ
+300 QAEAICQ

-324 DMNLLEIDENEHQD
+324 DMKLAVAENEHQK
-338 KIQNIIQSLHNI
+338 KIKGIIQGLHNI

-359 QLIALLEQNGYIYL
+359 QLMALLEQNGYIYL
-373 VKEFSYYMN
+373 AKEFSAHMN
-382 MEKENNLEEVYQL
+382 IEKENHLEEVYQL
-395 LYQKNF
+395 LQEKNF
-401 DQLEKKIL
+401 SQLEKKIL
-409 PRMAENIQLL
+409 PLMAENIQLL
-419 FVALLGCNYSSGSW
+419 FVALLGCNYSSGGW
-433 YQEKLQLLPQAQQ
+433 YQEKLRLLPEAQQ
-446 VLVQLYHGQVQNVAL
+446 ILVQLYHGQVKNVAL
-461 EPDEYITMLDGIIL
+461 EPEEYIAMLEGVIV

-485 LQLAQGMPGSKLKK
+485 LQLAQGMPGNKLKK
-499 IGHQLVAREYYG
+499 IGHQLVVWEYYG
-511 EALEIFAQIQAED
+511 EALEIYGQIQAED
-524 EAVTEDFWFDC
+524 EAVTEDFWLGC
-535 GICLYYLQD
+535 GKCLYYLQD

-550 ALERAANMGNSN
+550 ALEKTANMRSSS
-562 KELET
+562 KELEA
-567 YIAWCKEAVKI
+567 YIAWCKEAVRE